1 MAETTPRK
9 ADSHIVPLYIRAAD
23 RIPMTELA
31 DQTHA
36 DLETRRRRARFR
48 AWHRGMREADLILGR
63 FADTY
68 IEAMDEARMDEF
80 ETLLEVP
87 DGDLLKWMTG
97 EQPVPPA
104 FDTPLFRDI
113 RATASKL

>member
-48 AWHRGMREADLILGR
+48 AWPQEMTPRAPRGGPRVR
-63 FADTY
+63 FLVT
-68 IEAMDEARMDEF
+68 
-80 ETLLEVP
+80 
-87 DGDLLKWMTG
+87 
-97 EQPVPPA
+97 
-104 FDTPLFRDI
+104 DI
-113 RATASKL
+113 AGIRLTS

>member
-1 MAETTPRK
+1 
-9 ADSHIVPLYIRAAD
+9 
-23 RIPMTELA
+23 MTELA
-31 DQTHA
+31 RQTNT

-63 FADTY
+63 FADEH
-68 IEAMDEARMDEF
+68 IADMNEVRMDEF

-97 EQPVPPA
+97 ELPVPPTY
-104 FDTPLFRDI
+104 DTPLFRQI

>member
-1 MAETTPRK
+1 M
-9 ADSHIVPLYIRAAD
+9 I
-23 RIPMTELA
+23 ELA
-31 DQTHA
+31 RQTDT

-63 FADTY
+63 FADEH
-68 IEAMDEARMDEF
+68 IAGLDETRMDEF
-80 ETLLEVP
+80 ETLLEMP

-97 EQPVPPA
+97 EQSVPPA
-104 FDTPLFRDI
+104 YDTPLFRDI

>member
-1 MAETTPRK
+1 
-9 ADSHIVPLYIRAAD
+9 
-23 RIPMTELA
+23 MTDLTE
-31 DQTHA
+31 QTST
-36 DLETRRRRARFR
+36 DIETRRRRARFR

-63 FADTY
+63 FADEH
-68 IEAMDEARMDEF
+68 IAGMDDTLMDEF

-97 EQPVPPA
+97 EVPVPTQ

-113 RATASKL
+113 RATASSL

>member
-1 MAETTPRK
+1 
-9 ADSHIVPLYIRAAD
+9 
-23 RIPMTELA
+23 MTDLTE
-31 DQTHA
+31 QTSA

-63 FADTY
+63 FADEH
-68 IEAMDEARMDEF
+68 IAGMDDALMDEL

-97 EQPVPPA
+97 EEPVPTQ

-113 RATASKL
+113 RATASSL